1 MAGPGVTVNQQD
13 GNLGLQPGSNANIM
27 LIMGCSLSGV
37 VGTIYSFGE
46 PVSATNTLLGGEG
59 LEAVQ
64 YVLKSA
70 PGATAMFMPIN
81 PSTRGGV
88 GAVTKVGAGAMTV
101 TPSLAPHGTVTITCV
116 TGGTLGTAAF
126 TFGVT
131 NPITGATTT
140 SAPITSAA
148 GWSGAGVLI
157 PGTFVTWVATAGTY
171 ISAVTPDIYSI
182 STLGVITH
190 PQGAGPA
197 VGTFTASPVDFYR
210 VLVTVQLGGAVG
222 TSQITYSLDNGGS
235 TSSTLVSSA
244 TYAIPNTG
252 IVLALSGV
260 ANQFDTYSFSV
271 APPTFQNT
279 DLTTGGLTPIQTTL
293 IAQQTESLIWVVG
306 SVASAAAWATQVAL
320 LESAAVTLAGSNI
333 YLRFIAGGPT
343 VGTVLQ
349 NAGSITVD
357 SADTDATVITARAGM
372 SAPHVCVCAGDGFM
386 TSSYSGL
393 SFRRNT
399 SWATAARAVG
409 NAASQDIGAREDGG
423 VALFTSLV
431 RDDFATGSNFFN
443 AGITCMQT
451 QGPGPIFINQGFMGT
466 VSTSDYYTL
475 TNARVI
481 DRASTI
487 GANALKPYV
496 LKKLPTMT
504 RNGQVGTIR
513 EDAAQ
518 KIDKKVSTALRD
530 GLVTGSPQDAVAAV
544 ATTTRTN
551 NIYST
556 RQLIVQGAVQP
567 FGYPTQVI
575 FNIGMSLQAA

>member
-1 MAGPGVTVNQQD
+1 MSGPGVTVNQQD
-13 GNLGLQPGSNANIM
+13 GNLGLTSGSNTNIM
-27 LIMGCSLSGV
+27 LIMGVCLGGV
-37 VGTIYSFGE
+37 AGALYSFGD
-46 PVSATNTLLGGEG
+46 PVAASNTLLGGEG

-64 YVLKSA
+64 YVLKAS
-70 PGATAMFMPIN
+70 PGATAMFMPVT

-88 GAVTKVGAGAMTV
+88 GSVTKTGAGAMTV
-101 TPSLAPHGTVTITCV
+101 TPSLAPQGTVTITCV
-116 TGGTLGTAAF
+116 VAGTLGTAQF

-131 NPITGATTT
+131 SPITGVTTT
-140 SAPITSAA
+140 SAAVLSAA
-148 GWSGAGVLI
+148 GWSSTGYFI
-157 PGTFVTWVATAGTY
+157 PGTYTNWVATAGSY
-171 ISAVTPDIYSI
+171 VAGGTPDVYVIA
-182 STLGVITH
+182 TTGGAITH
-190 PQGAGPA
+190 PTGAGPA
-197 VGTFTASPVDFYR
+197 VGTYTSSPVDFYR
-210 VLVTVQLGGAVG
+210 VLVTVLQGGAVG

-235 TSSTLVSSA
+235 TSAALVTSA

-252 IVLALSGV
+252 IVLALSGT
-260 ANQFDTYSFSV
+260 ANAGDTYSFSV
-271 APPTFQNT
+271 APPTFSNT
-279 DLTTGGLTPIQTTL
+279 DLTADLTLIETTL
-293 IAQQTESLIWVVG
+293 LASQTESLIWVIG
-306 SVASAAAWATQVAL
+306 SVASAAAWVTQTAL

-333 YLRFIAGGPT
+333 YVRFISGGPT

-357 SADTDATVITARAGM
+357 SADTDNVVIAARAGM

-393 SFRRNT
+393 QFRRNT
-399 SWATAARAVG
+399 SFAAAARAVG
-409 NAASQDIGAREDGG
+409 NAASQDIGAFEDGG
-423 VALFTSLV
+423 VSLFTSCA
-431 RDDFATGSNFFN
+431 RDDFANGSNFWT
-443 AGITCMQT
+443 AGITSLRT
-451 QGPGPIFINQGFMGT
+451 YGPGPVFINQGLMGT

-487 GANALKPYV
+487 GAAALRPYI

-504 RNGQVGTIR
+504 RNGQPGTIR

-518 KIDKKVSTALRD
+518 KIDKKVTTALRD

-567 FGYPTQVI
+567 FGYPAFII
-575 FNIGMSLQAA
+575 FNIGMTLQAS